1 MDGDLG
7 RRRDH
12 LVVLTHVGG
21 AKVNENVNDEHDVD
35 YQVNHNCNIRG
46 RLEKETRKYTYHF
59 VVYII
64 RLFSLLFIY
73 HRCKCLQGPFF
84 GFPCKLLPILHFF
97 AAIF

>member
-46 RLEKETRKYTYHF
+46 RLEKEFRKF
-59 VVYII
+59 II
-64 RLFSLLFIY
+64 LWFI
-73 HRCKCLQGPFF
+73 
-84 GFPCKLLPILHFF
+84 
-97 AAIF
+97 